1 MFIWEII
8 TSQNSL
14 EPGKFYSKR
23 DCFSPSRKDDDHLQP
38 QNLAME
44 SGTTF
49 NFIRVAS
56 RLCFHTGVSRT
67 HQTVGRRY
75 TSQTLT

>member
-23 DCFSPSRKDDDHLQP
+23 DCFSPSRKDDG
-38 QNLAME
+38 QNLATE